1 MVPIRLKDEAMP
13 TPDKLT
19 DAAMVAVPGIPA
31 RPREPRLT
39 TMIVM
44 IIMLKSSGEP
54 VRLQTYTISRDG
66 KIPAQPCMPA
76 VVPKPATKLAVP

>member
-1 MVPIRLKDEAMP
+1 MGPIRLKDEAMP

-19 DAAMVAVPGIPA
+19 DAAMVAVPGI
-31 RPREPRLT
+31 PREPRLT